1 MDGDEGGR
9 SPEQRGR
16 PVAMGRRRRELAL
29 LVATA
34 LAALL
39 FAALGTRLPE
49 LRPKSSIGSDVI
61 LVALINIQLIL
72 LVLLVFLVGRNV
84 AKLVLERRR
93 RILGSHLS
101 TRLLLAFVAIALF
114 PAVLL
119 LLVALTFM
127 ENSIERWFDVHV
139 EESLRGSIEV
149 AQEYYQ
155 HLATTGAFY
164 GQTVADE
171 IGAAGLLKHARRA
184 ELREFVR
191 TAGARNRFEIVEAFD
206 VTGKLVARGRARG
219 IPDQLGL
226 SWRSRLLQDAL
237 SGRQA
242 TGVDQAS
249 GSDVVRVAVPVYAQ
263 GGGGRVL
270 GALVIGRIVPASVT
284 ERKLEIDRSFGEYVR
299 LKIQKNPIKT
309 SYTIALLLVSVLVVF
324 SAMWLSFRL
333 ARGITVPI
341 KRLAEG
347 THAVAHGDWDHRIEG
362 EGDDEIGTLVAS
374 FNQMTADLKASN
386 SELEARR
393 RYVELVLAN
402 IAGGVVSVDRSGI
415 VTTVN
420 TGAET
425 LLGIRAGM
433 ALGRPYSEVFAPGDV
448 RAIADLFTELL
459 SDGRYPKAHNGRDGW
474 DVAEAAHRAEV
485 ERQISVYAQGQVRSL
500 HLSAAQ
506 LRDETGGAIGALV
519 FLEDVTETLK
529 VQRMEAW
536 REVARRIA
544 HEIKNPLT
552 PIGLSAQRLRRRYAE
567 QLPDDGEVF
576 EECTRTIEQQ
586 VDELKSLVNEFAT
599 FARMPTGEH
608 LPQDLNR
615 LVEET
620 LVLFREAHPA
630 ITFRFAAAP
639 DVAILELGR
648 DGVKRAILNLLDNA
662 VAACAAVPW
671 PGRIEVSTAYNA
683 QRDVVVLEIAD
694 NGMGMSPE
702 VRARSFEPGF
712 STKTGGTGLGL
723 AIVSGIVAEHQAFIR
738 FRDNHPCGGRFIIEF
753 PAKSHRP
760 ATVESGGVGRA

>member
-1 MDGDEGGR
+1 
-9 SPEQRGR
+9 
-16 PVAMGRRRRELAL
+16 VAGGRRRRELAL
-29 LVATA
+29 LCATA

-39 FAALGTRLPE
+39 FAALGTGLPE
-49 LRPKSSIGSDVI
+49 LRPKTSVGSDVV

-84 AKLVLERRR
+84 VKLVLERRR

-114 PAVLL
+114 PALLL

-127 ENSIERWFDVHV
+127 ENSIERWFDVQV

-155 HLATTGAFY
+155 HLATSGAFY
-164 GQTVADE
+164 GQTIADE
-171 IGAAGLLKHARRA
+171 IGATGLLQAGRRP

-191 TAGARNRFEIVEAFD
+191 TGGAQNRFEIVEAFD
-206 VTGKLVARGRARG
+206 AVGKLAARGRARG
-219 IPDQLGL
+219 IPDRFGLGR
-226 SWRSRLLQDAL
+226 RSRLLQEAL

-242 TGVDQAS
+242 TGVDQVS

-263 GGGGRVL
+263 GDGGRVL
-270 GALVIGRIVPASVT
+270 GALVIGRIVPVSVT
-284 ERKLEIDRSFGEYVR
+284 ERKLAIDRSFGEYVR
-299 LKIQKNPIKT
+299 LKIQRNPIKT

-333 ARGITVPI
+333 ARDITVPI

-362 EGDDEIGTLVAS
+362 EGADEIGTLVAA

-420 TGAET
+420 SGAEA

-433 ALGRPYSEVFAPGDV
+433 ALGRPYPEVFATGDLQ
-448 RAIADLFTELL
+448 AIADLFGELL
-459 SDGRYPKAHNGRDGW
+459 AEGRHARVRNGRDAWSVTDG
-474 DVAEAAHRAEV
+474 AYRAEV
-485 ERQISVYAQGQVRSL
+485 ERQISVYVQGQVRSV
-500 HLSAAQ
+500 HLAAAQ
-506 LRDETGGAIGALV
+506 LRDETGGCIGALV

-552 PIGLSAQRLRRRYAE
+552 PIGLSAQRLRRRYTE
-567 QLPDDGEVF
+567 QLPDGGDVF

-630 ITFRFAAAP
+630 ITFRFTAAS
-639 DVAILELGR
+639 DVPILELGR
-648 DGVKRAILNLLDNA
+648 DGVKRAIINLLDNA

-671 PGRIEVSTAYNA
+671 PGRIEVSTSYDA
-683 QRDVVVLEIAD
+683 QQDVVVLDIAD

-738 FRDNHPCGGRFIIEF
+738 FRDNHPCGTRFIIEF
-753 PAKSHRP
+753 PAKSHRHIT
-760 ATVESGGVGRA
+760 AESGRVGRA

>member
-1 MDGDEGGR
+1 
-9 SPEQRGR
+9 
-16 PVAMGRRRRELAL
+16 VAGRRRRELAL
-29 LVATA
+29 LCATA

-39 FAALGTRLPE
+39 FATLGTSLPE
-49 LRPKSSIGSDVI
+49 LRPKSSIGSDVV

-114 PAVLL
+114 PALLL

-127 ENSIERWFDVHV
+127 ENSIERWFDVQV

-164 GQTVADE
+164 GQSIADE
-171 IGAAGLLKHARRA
+171 IGADGLLQAAHRA
-184 ELREFVR
+184 KLREFVR
-191 TAGARNRFEIVEAFD
+191 SAGARNRFEIVEAFD
-206 VTGKLVARGRARG
+206 AAGKLAARGRARG

-226 SWRSRLLQDAL
+226 ERRSRLLQDAL
-237 SGRQA
+237 AGRQA
-242 TGVDQAS
+242 TGVDHAN
-249 GSDVVRVAVPVYAQ
+249 GGDVVRVAVPIYAR

-270 GALVIGRIVPASVT
+270 GALAIGRIVPASVT

-299 LKIQKNPIKT
+299 LKIQRNPIKT

-362 EGDDEIGTLVAS
+362 EGEDEIGTLVAG
-374 FNQMTADLKASN
+374 FNQMTANLKASN
-386 SELEARR
+386 SELDARR

-420 TGAET
+420 SGAET

-433 ALGRPYSEVFAPGDV
+433 ALGRPYTEAFATGEV
-448 RAIADLFTELL
+448 RAIADLFGELL
-459 SDGRYPKAHNGRDGW
+459 SDGRHPDPRVRNGRDGW
-474 DVAEAAHRAEV
+474 SITDGAGRAEV
-485 ERQISVYAQGQVRSL
+485 ERQISVYVQGQVRAL

-552 PIGLSAQRLRRRYAE
+552 PIGLSAQRLRRRYTE
-567 QLPDDGEVF
+567 QLPDGGDVF

-620 LVLFREAHPA
+620 LVLFREGHPA
-630 ITFRFAAAP
+630 ITFRLAAASNVP
-639 DVAILELGR
+639 VLELGR
-648 DGVKRAILNLLDNA
+648 DGVKRAIINLLDNA

-671 PGRIEVSTAYNA
+671 PGRIEVVTTYDV
-683 QRDVVVLEIAD
+683 QQDVVVLEIAD

-702 VRARSFEPGF
+702 VRARAFEPGF

-723 AIVSGIVAEHQAFIR
+723 AIVSGIVAEHRAFIR
-738 FRDNHPCGGRFIIEF
+738 FRDNHPSGSRFIIEF
-753 PAKSHRP
+753 PAKSHRHIT
-760 ATVESGGVGRA
+760 AESGGVGRA